1 MDLFFP
7 FSFLFSPFFL
17 FSLST
22 RVFAETPLHVYF
34 VLPVA
39 RQGQSSR
46 YLKHEDKLRVNQSVF
61 LSPVWRDSFQTTYGV
76 IRNKALR
83 ATGSDYYS
91 AVREK
96 KHFRKRV

>member
-61 LSPVWRDSFQTTYGV
+61 YLLFEGTLFKQPMASS
-76 IRNKALR
+76 
-83 ATGSDYYS
+83 ATRLF
-91 AVREK
+91 VPL
-96 KHFRKRV
+96 VQMITQQ

>member
-1 MDLFFP
+1 MVFSFFFP
-7 FSFLFSPFFL
+7 FFSFLL

-61 LSPVWRDSFQTTYGV
+61 YLLFEGTLFKQPMASS
-76 IRNKALR
+76 
-83 ATGSDYYS
+83 ATRLFMPL
-91 AVREK
+91 VQMITQQ
-96 KHFRKRV
+96 

>member
-46 YLKHEDKLRVNQSVF
+46 YLKHEDKLRVNQSV
-61 LSPVWRDSFQTTYGV
+61 WRDSFQTTYGV
-76 IRNKALR
+76 IRNKALP